1 MKIVHVCLCS
11 NVFGENYA
19 YQDNLLP
26 KFHKKLGHEV
36 TIIAPNYSGFDK
48 ITGMVVE
55 VAPLTKILG
64 NGIKLVRLKAVLSCK
79 YNQHFHIFAGFYDAL
94 EAENP
99 NLIFVH
105 GMGSYSYMVLPRF
118 KKKHPEVKIVFDN
131 HADKINS
138 WHNRLSLLE
147 TKTLTRLFVAR
158 KNIKVGD
165 WFYGVTPARCSV
177 LNEIYGVPQQK
188 IKFLPMGADDDDMH
202 FDEKEVIRKEIRK
215 EYGVSVDDFLVV
227 TGGKI
232 DRLKNIHVLVKALLS
247 IDNPHLKILIFGNI
261 VADMKLEYESLIH
274 DPRVIYI
281 GWINSNEVYRYFY
294 AADLVMFPGLHSVL
308 WEQAVASRVPCA
320 FSKMEGFEHV
330 DIGGNCI
337 LMDGKDESYYR
348 DILFKLIEERASI
361 ENLWQNAQKV
371 DADMFKYS
379 KIAQQVINDLQIDNK
394 II

>member
-1 MKIVHVCLCS
+1 MKIVHVCLGS

-26 KFHKKLGHEV
+26 KYHRKFGHDV
-36 TIIAPNYSGFDK
+36 TVIAPNYSGFDK
-48 ITGMVVE
+48 ITGSVIE
-55 VAPLTKILG
+55 VDPITKILDD
-64 NGIKLVRLKAVLSCK
+64 GIKLVRLKGAVPCK
-79 YNQHFHIFAGFYDAL
+79 YNQHFHIFEGLYKAL
-94 EAENP
+94 ETECP
-99 NLIFVH
+99 DLIFVH
-105 GMGSYSYMVLPRF
+105 GMGSYSYSILPRY
-118 KKKHPEVKIVFDN
+118 KKKHPTVRIVFDN

-138 WHNRLSLLE
+138 WHNTLSLIE
-147 TKTLTRLFVAR
+147 TKTLTKLLIVR
-158 KNIKVGD
+158 KNIEIGD

-177 LNEIYGVPQQK
+177 LNEIYGVPNQK

-202 FDEKEVIRKEIRK
+202 FDEKESIRKDIRE
-215 EYGVSVDDFLVV
+215 EYGVAHDDFLVV

-261 VADMKLEYESLIH
+261 VAEMKPEYESLIH

-337 LMDGKDESYYR
+337 LMEGKDESFYR
-348 DILFKLIEERASI
+348 GILKHLYKNRQSYDK
-361 ENLWQNAQKV
+361 LWQSAQS
-371 DADMFKYS
+371 DEANMFKYS
-379 KIAQQVINDLQIDNK
+379 QIAQIILNDISCQF
-394 II
+394 